1 MKGLWKYISPFAPD
15 QSGACSVFYGL
26 GGIVVIVDAGGC
38 AGNVCGFD
46 EPRWFGKKSAI
57 FSAGLRDM
65 DAILGRDT
73 LLVEKLCAAAA
84 DTNAMFAVFVGTPV
98 PAVIGTDYQALRRM
112 AEKKLRLPV
121 MTVDTTGMNLYDVGI
136 EKAYLEL
143 FRTFAAASGPIQPET
158 VGVIGATPLDMTC
171 LEDPLHIENMLIGQ
185 GWSRVLIYGRNGLS
199 NIQQAGVVAKNLVI
213 APAGMAAA
221 VYLEKKFGTPY
232 TTAYPVLKKN
242 WVCDFTGK
250 KILIVH
256 QQILA
261 NALRQQLLEAGASAV
276 TVASWFMLNA
286 ALKEPYDIALRE
298 EEDFIQLA
306 DNQTYDIVIG
316 DGLFRKALKHF
327 MGMYLELPHFAVS
340 GRM

>member
-143 FRTFAAASGPIQPET
+143 FRTFAVESGPIQSGT

-171 LEDPLHIENMLIGQ
+171 LEDSLHIENILTGQ
-185 GWSRVLIYGRNGLS
+185 GWSRVLIYGKNGLS
-199 NIQQAGVVAKNLVI
+199 NIQQAGTVARNFVI
-213 APAGMAAA
+213 APAGMATA

-232 TTAYPVLKKN
+232 TAAYPLLKKK
-242 WVCDFTGK
+242 WRCDFTGK
-250 KILIVH
+250 KVLIVH

-261 NALRQQLLEAGASAV
+261 NTLRQQLLEAGASAV
-276 TVASWFMLNA
+276 TVASWFMLKET
-286 ALKEPYDIALRE
+286 LKEAYDIALRE
-298 EEDFIQLA
+298 EDDFIQLA

-316 DGLFRKALKHF
+316 DDLFRKALKHF
-327 MGMYLELPHFAVS
+327 TGTYLELPHFAVS